1 MPALPIL
8 FIPAVVEKILLALG
22 VAAAGAVLT
31 DDALR
36 KRKKEAEEAKDA
48 RVTPIARAETRSEAK
63 PRKDAVARQTRGRLW
78 LLNTACRPP
87 RAITKPVS
95 PVF

>member
-8 FIPAVVEKILLALG
+8 VIPAVMEKILLALG

-48 RVTPIARAETRSEAK
+48 RVTPIARAEKR
-63 PRKDAVARQTRGRLW
+63 RKDAVARQTRVRLW

-87 RAITKPVS
+87 RAIIKPVS
-95 PVF
+95 LVF